1 MVILV
6 GKVYLVIQV
15 SLLNKRGFRNCM
27 RLKEVISNIAE
38 REITIKPSYRK
49 IDKHGRLY
57 LDVANANKEFLV
69 ILVDPVPEDKINF
82 LKVGRGT

>member
-6 GKVYLVIQV
+6 CKVYLVIEV
-15 SLLNKRGFRNCM
+15 SYLTVKSLLNAMK
-27 RLKEVISNIAE
+27 LKEVIPNIAD
-38 REITIKPSYRK
+38 RETTIKPSYRK

-69 ILVDPVPEDKINF
+69 ILVDPLPEDKINF